1 MLRQKQV
8 EKAQSVAV
16 KFDGKYLGDVLG
28 VTILQRVLLTSIKQH
43 MLCKKTLAIF
53 KKESHETAYA
63 LYLPDFYL
71 TMRNLNLCS

>member
-1 MLRQKQV
+1 MLQQKQV

-16 KFDGKYLGDVLG
+16 KLDSKYLGDVLG
-28 VTILQRVLLTSIKQH
+28 VTILQGVLLTSIKQH

-63 LYLPDFYL
+63 LYLPIFI
-71 TMRNLNLCS
+71 